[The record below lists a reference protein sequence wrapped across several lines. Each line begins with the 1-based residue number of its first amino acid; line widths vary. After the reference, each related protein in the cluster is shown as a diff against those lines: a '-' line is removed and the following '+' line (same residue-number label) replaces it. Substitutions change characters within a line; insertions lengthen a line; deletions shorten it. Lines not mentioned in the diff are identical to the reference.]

1 MMNDLANGP
10 HPPIFA
16 PHFMSILI
24 NFLTVLEVLVC
35 LLLILLIL
43 MQRPRQEGLGATFAG
58 DAMSNLAG
66 AQATNVLQK
75 GTTWLTAILFFTT
88 IVLGVLIS
96 KKQGADAK
104 EKLFEASTKAATTPA
119 VAPVVPVGKPA
130 PATGAVTIPPA
141 ATAPTVAAPKVTV
154 TPVAPTVAK
163 PVEAPPAAPS
173 AAKPAPVAP
182 APAPTTPADAKPA
195 TAAPAVPA
203 PAPATTPGK

>member
-1 MMNDLANGP
+1 MNDLANAA

-24 NFLTVLEVLVC
+24 NFLTIVEVLVC

-75 GTTWLTAILFFTT
+75 GTTWLTAILFTTT
-88 IVLGVLIS
+88 ILLGVLIS

-104 EKLFEASTKAATTPA
+104 EKLFDPSAKAAAAPLVVPVATPKP
-119 VAPVVPVGKPA
+119 VAPVLPVAPVAPA
-130 PATGAVTIPPA
+130 ATGAS
-141 ATAPTVAAPKVTV
+141 APKPTLPAAPK
-154 TPVAPTVAK
+154 PA
-163 PVEAPPAAPS
+163 EAAPAVPA
-173 AAKPAPVAP
+173 AAKPSPAAVAPVAP
-182 APAPTTPADAKPA
+182 AP
-195 TAAPAVPA
+195 
-203 PAPATTPGK
+203 GK